1 MGASHTNSVT
11 GEDLMPHVHDKS
23 VPGKVRSPRPEEILQ
38 NWYNGNCDGYWEHMF
53 MVKIDTLDNPG
64 WRVSIDLLD
73 TPLEEKIFEER
84 KHYIDE
90 NNWIYCMVKDG
101 IFQGRGDS
109 YKLKEILEI
118 FKEWAD
124 S

>member
-1 MGASHTNSVT
+1 M
-11 GEDLMPHVHDKS
+11 DMIDW
-23 VPGKVRSPRPEEILQ
+23 LQ

>member
-1 MGASHTNSVT
+1 M
-11 GEDLMPHVHDKS
+11 DMIDW
-23 VPGKVRSPRPEEILQ
+23 LQ

-53 MVKIDTLDNPG
+53 MVKIDTLDNSG

-90 NNWIYCMVKDG
+90 NNWIYCIVKDG